1 MSRPVGGE
9 EGPYGMVDSSE
20 RGEPRQF
27 GDDESAQP
35 SQVRLHH
42 QAQLAAGQG
51 AQIGFQVIGA
61 AEREDFLLD
70 HIAGVALAQE
80 YDRRC

>member
-1 MSRPVGGE
+1 M
-9 EGPYGMVDSSE
+9 
-20 RGEPRQF
+20 
-27 GDDESAQP
+27 
-35 SQVRLHH
+35 RLHH

-70 HIAGVALAQE
+70 HIAGVVDGAR
-80 YDRRC
+80 YDLGEQG